1 MIASHLSKLVTF
13 AISSSM
19 FKMNNPGSL
28 GSTGR
33 VGDVGL
39 VVLEDAPDGLP
50 RDEHGDGQHQQHP
63 EHADYVVSSP
73 TARTLGIF
81 SEFIEP

>member
-1 MIASHLSKLVTF
+1 ML
-13 AISSSM
+13 
-19 FKMNNPGSL
+19 KMNNPGSL

-33 VGDVGL
+33 VGDISL

-50 RDEHGDGQHQQHP
+50 RDEHGDCQHQQHP
-63 EHADYVVSSP
+63 EHADDVVSSP

-81 SEFIEP
+81 SDFIEP

>member
-1 MIASHLSKLVTF
+1 
-13 AISSSM
+13 M

-28 GSTGR
+28 GSSGR
-33 VGDVGL
+33 VGDISL

-50 RDEHGDGQHQQHP
+50 CDEHGDGQHQQHP
-63 EHADYVVSSP
+63 EHTDDVVRPP

-81 SEFIEP
+81 SDFISELQYK